1 VCFLISACPFATLE
15 LMPTSVHIPAAEIGR
30 RRRLGIDGRDEV
42 WAGAYRVI
50 PPPNLAHQRVGEQL
64 STLLAAPAR
73 AAGLTALI
81 REFGIGTPG
90 DFRVPDGGLL
100 RGEVD
105 GVWLP
110 TAALV
115 LEILSPRDKTW
126 QKLSFYAAR
135 GVEELLIVDPRKRA
149 VQWLALR
156 EGEYEPIERSEL
168 IEMGAA
174 ELAEQIDWP

>member
-1 VCFLISACPFATLE
+1 VSLLDSVYPSATLGR
-15 LMPTSVHIPAAEIGR
+15 MPTFVHISAAEIER

-42 WAGAYRVI
+42 WAGVYRMI

-73 AAGLTALI
+73 AAGLRALI
-81 REFGIGTPG
+81 REFGIGTPD

-100 RGEVD
+100 YGELD

-115 LEILSPRDKTW
+115 LEILSPRDQTW
-126 QKLSFYAAR
+126 QKLAFYAAR
-135 GVEELLIVDPRKRA
+135 GVNEVLIVDPRRRT
-149 VQWLALR
+149 VQWLTLG
-156 EGEYEPIERSEL
+156 EGGYEPVERSGL
-168 IEMGAA
+168 IEMGATA
-174 ELAEQIDWP
+174 LAGLIDWP